1 MDNEK
6 KPIKGN
12 LLEKDLLV
20 APAVTENPF
29 SLTRFHITENGLL
42 MDGTERVSIPEC
54 YVMAS
59 SYMEAVNILNDFLKT
74 KLITENIQLVTAIE
88 RIAFE
93 NAN

>member
-6 KPIKGN
+6 KPIKKN
-12 LLEKDLLV
+12 LLEKDLLIS
-20 APAVTENPF
+20 PAGTGKPF
-29 SLTRFHITENGLL
+29 SLTKFHITENGLL
-42 MDGTERVSIPEC
+42 MDGTERISIPEC

-59 SYMEAVNILNDFLKT
+59 SYMEAVNILNDFLNT
-74 KLITENIQLVTAIE
+74 KFLTENIQLVTPIE